1 MRENEGKCKLA
12 VTRNQTCTHLAVGV
26 VSQCLVCLIK
36 HHTTDILRRTGP
48 SCKIILH
55 HLRCE
60 EEHTSRPPLLVSISR
75 GKVT

>member
-1 MRENEGKCKLA
+1 MKGNGSHQESNLCSP
-12 VTRNQTCTHLAVGV
+12 HLAVGV
-26 VSQCLVCLIK
+26 VSQCLVCLVK
-36 HHTTDILRRTGP
+36 HHTTDILRRTGS